1 MMWIFLACSSANY
14 AMETA
19 ADSTDDMDWEDTAYG
34 ELDAAV
40 EDDSEAA
47 IFEEAEWWKLS
58 ADVILADDEIDVHLT
73 RELFSAHMD
82 VICEQTLAIESV
94 IPFDSPFGGD
104 ERWFSV
110 NLALADV
117 DDCPYTR
124 SETDIQFG
132 VGPLISDLSIAT
144 EMVEWNDEADAEV
157 LADIEPL
164 GAYIFDPN
172 QDSVVGYG
180 LSYSMMTETDA
191 ERISLRPIYS
201 FAW

>member
-14 AMETA
+14 ALETA
-19 ADSTDDMDWEDTAYG
+19 SDSTGDMNWEDTAYG
-34 ELDAAV
+34 ELDSTV

-58 ADVILADDEIDVHLT
+58 VDVILTDDEIDVHLT
-73 RELFSAHMD
+73 RELFSEHMD

-110 NLALADV
+110 NLALADA

-132 VGPLISDLSIAT
+132 VGPLISDLSIAA
-144 EMVEWNDEADAEV
+144 EMVNWNDDADAEG
-157 LADIEPL
+157 LADIDPL
-164 GAYIFDPN
+164 GAYILDPN

-180 LSYSMMTETDA
+180 LSYTVIA
-191 ERISLRPIYS
+191 EAEVEWISLRPIYS